1 MRAVAEGEVVAFV
14 IDRPRAFAAHPGD
27 ALFALDSED
36 QGEGAALLGV
46 GFALRLAR
54 RLAIELGGG
63 LTVGEDRLTLRL
75 PAALDHDV
83 GQLSSN

>member
-1 MRAVAEGEVVAFV
+1 MVALV

-36 QGEGAALLGV
+36 QGEGASLLGA
-46 GFALRLAR
+46 GLRACGLAR
-54 RLAIELGGG
+54 RLAVELGGG
-63 LTVGEDRLTLRL
+63 LAIGEDRLTLRL